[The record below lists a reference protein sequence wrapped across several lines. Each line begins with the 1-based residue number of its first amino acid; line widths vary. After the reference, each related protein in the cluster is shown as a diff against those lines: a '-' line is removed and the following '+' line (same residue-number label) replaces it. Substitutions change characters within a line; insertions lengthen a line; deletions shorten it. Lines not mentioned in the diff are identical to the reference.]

1 MQPDFLKTCF
11 FQQLRDASPPLEL
24 AFRACVHSLGYISKT
39 DISTRATHPKSYIA
53 NCLHLALFACTALII
68 NSLRS
73 VGNLV
78 FCLHTACTTCTFCL
92 HYLHFLLALPTLFAC
107 TTCTLCLHYLH
118 LPAHRLHLST
128 FACTLFII
136 HVCTCLHDG
145 AYHSHF
151 SA

>member
-1 MQPDFLKTCF
+1 MLSASLYLVYEHCIFPQDEAAGKCPT
-11 FQQLRDASPPLEL
+11 RDASPPLEL
-24 AFRACVHSLGYISKT
+24 AFRACFHSLGYISKT
-39 DISTRATHPKSYIA
+39 DISTHATHPKSYIA

-78 FCLHTACTTCTFCL
+78 FCLHTACTTYTF
-92 HYLHFLLALPTLFAC
+92 
-107 TTCTLCLHYLH
+107 CLHYLH

>member
-1 MQPDFLKTCF
+1 MSLCLNAP
-11 FQQLRDASPPLEL
+11 RDASPPLEL

-39 DISTRATHPKSYIA
+39 DISTRATHPKGYIA

-78 FCLHTACTTCTFCL
+78 FCLHTACTTCTLCL
-92 HYLHFLLALPTLFAC
+92 HYLHFLSALPALAC
-107 TTCTLCLHYLH
+107 T
-118 LPAHRLHLST
+118 PSAHRLHLST

-145 AYHSHF
+145 VYHSHF